1 MVTEAFTGE
10 FYQKVDSK
18 ARVSI
23 PAAMRRVLDAANP
36 LPGTRSS
43 VFMVYGAGGEYA
55 QCYSGRDLKAMR
67 DTIAKLPN
75 DSRKKMLELAYITRV
90 AEVEIDEDGRL
101 VLPPKVRDRM
111 GVTPDLLAKGFMAA
125 FAAKSDHFQLWVG
138 DAYDAQTA
146 DTEFDPDALR
156 ELLPAY
162 TG

>member
-36 LPGTRSS
+36 RPGSRTS
-43 VFMVYGAGGEYA
+43 VFMIYGAGGDYA
-55 QCYSGRDLKAMR
+55 QCYSARDLSAMHAN
-67 DTIAKLPN
+67 IARQPN
-75 DSRKKMLELAYITRV
+75 GSAKKMLELAYITRV

-111 GVTPDLLAKGFMAA
+111 GVTPNLLARGFMAA
-125 FAAKSDHFQLWVG
+125 FAAKSDHFQLWIG

-156 ELLPAY
+156 ELLPAF